1 MVNDFEDETWFVLGK
16 DCKVDKAIDAGVKSY
31 PDKSYEVF
39 AILPEMPTADD
50 VDIAAKLLHF
60 TVYVKLLLIRSLY
73 GQKSSMLYPLDV
85 SIAAQSWLN

>member
-1 MVNDFEDETWFVLGK
+1 
-16 DCKVDKAIDAGVKSY
+16 
-31 PDKSYEVF
+31 
-39 AILPEMPTADD
+39 MPTADD

-85 SIAAQSWLN
+85 SIAAQS